1 MVTNRVFRVLANNGV
16 EATTIAASTAGQ
28 YVILKEDGTK
38 LLIGDTIT
46 DEDYFTVFVKAPNGE
61 LVYSSRIRGKDIKKV
76 NSELFRAR
84 VEQVVTYTV
93 GTPIEGLEYAIAI
106 IDTSDKE
113 ILVNR
118 QNKRSYNVPAVAGET
133 AITLATKFRTRIN
146 SDIAAVVT
154 ATGTGAVIILT
165 AKPIAAVVDLIGEY
179 HSQYSF
185 EVFASQ
191 VNAAGYYV
199 AFGTVVNTTIPD
211 PGSGNFTQIRTL
223 EQYGQGYHGITNRT
237 KWPVEQGLYTSV
249 FGTNYDVIVL
259 EYDRKYDSNSATFGT
274 VESPVSLILPVTAG
288 ASAALFALI
297 NKIANA

>member
-16 EATTIAASTAGQ
+16 EAASIAASTAGQ
-28 YVILKEDGTK
+28 YIILKEDGSK
-38 LLIGDTIT
+38 LLTADVIT
-46 DEDYFTVFVKAPNGE
+46 DEDYFTLFVKAPSGE
-61 LVYSSRIRGKDIKKV
+61 LVYSSRLRSKDIKKV

-84 VEQVVTYTV
+84 VEQVATYTV

-146 SDIAAVVT
+146 TDIAAIVT

-165 AKPIAAVVDLIGEY
+165 AKPIAGTVDLIGEY

-199 AFGTVVNTTIPD
+199 AFGSLVNTTAAD

-249 FGTNYDVIVL
+249 SGVNYDVIVV
-259 EYDRKYDSNSATFGT
+259 EADRKYDSNSATFGT
-274 VESPVSLILPVTAG
+274 VESPVSLIVPVTAG
-288 ASAALFALI
+288 ASVALFALI